1 VNILIAEDDA
11 DISRMYSILLEDR
24 GHKVIVTNNGEDCLV
39 IYNNEFKNVTDTTDL
54 RKHVQPFDA
63 VILDHR
69 IPKMKGFEV
78 AKEIISINPHQRI
91 IIASAYSKDI
101 FNEVAYYVGLHLE
114 IHQKPFSGNTLLN
127 MLVHTILYEKM
138 KKHLIEIEPVKEAK
152 LRHEQLKAIADLLDK
167 QDDD

>member
-1 VNILIAEDDA
+1 MLKDE
-11 DISRMYSILLEDR
+11 S
-24 GHKVIVTNNGEDCLV
+24 
-39 IYNNEFKNVTDTTDL
+39 
-54 RKHVQPFDA
+54 
-63 VILDHR
+63 VILNHKL
-69 IPKMKGFEV
+69 PKMNGFEV
-78 AKEIISINPHQRI
+78 AEEIILINPHQRI